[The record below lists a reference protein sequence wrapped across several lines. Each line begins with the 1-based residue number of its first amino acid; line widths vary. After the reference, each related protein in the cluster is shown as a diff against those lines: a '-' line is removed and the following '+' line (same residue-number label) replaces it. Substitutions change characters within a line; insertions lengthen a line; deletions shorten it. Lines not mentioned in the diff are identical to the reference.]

1 MDMKRRES
9 VARRVFEG
17 QRVEE
22 EWRKRERQERVF
34 GQEVGRVI
42 VVVVV
47 MVVWSWWSRDMVCL
61 LVVGECME

>member
-9 VARRVFEG
+9 VARRVLEG
-17 QRVEE
+17 QRVEVE
-22 EWRKRERQERVF
+22 FRKRERQERAF

-47 MVVWSWWSRDMVCL
+47 VVRYGVLAGS
-61 LVVGECME
+61 G

>member
-9 VARRVFEG
+9 VARRVLEG
-17 QRVEE
+17 QRVEVE
-22 EWRKRERQERVF
+22 FRKRERQERAF

-47 MVVWSWWSRDMVCL
+47 VRYGVLAGS
-61 LVVGECME
+61 G